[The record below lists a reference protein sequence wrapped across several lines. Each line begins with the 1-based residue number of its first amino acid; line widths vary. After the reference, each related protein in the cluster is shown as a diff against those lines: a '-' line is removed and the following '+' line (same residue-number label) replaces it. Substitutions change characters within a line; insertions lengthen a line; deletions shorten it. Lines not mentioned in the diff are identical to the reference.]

1 MRKTG
6 EKPMRTPALVATA
19 LPPLKLAKIGKVWP
33 RTARRPKIIGE
44 IPVTPK
50 IVGNKTAKVPLRKSI
65 ANTII
70 PAFFPKIR
78 KVLVVPVFP
87 EPCSRRLMLKKI
99 FPIHKPEGI
108 EPNKYA
114 NTSKRIVFIIVS
126 LYQKCFEWKRKFLAE
141 VSHRIVDLIQS
152 HVNSLVKGREERK
165 ILQNFLK
172 SCNIEKMNKQEVPCV

>member
-1 MRKTG
+1 MAKRMRNTG

-19 LPPLKLAKIGKVWP
+19 LPPLKPAKIGKVWP

-126 LYQKCFEWKRKFLAE
+126 LYQKCFE
-141 VSHRIVDLIQS
+141 
-152 HVNSLVKGREERK
+152 
-165 ILQNFLK
+165 
-172 SCNIEKMNKQEVPCV
+172 

>member
-1 MRKTG
+1 
-6 EKPMRTPALVATA
+6 MRTPALVATA
-19 LPPLKLAKIGKVWP
+19 LPPLKPAKIGKVWP

-126 LYQKCFEWKRKFLAE
+126 LYQKCFE
-141 VSHRIVDLIQS
+141 
-152 HVNSLVKGREERK
+152 
-165 ILQNFLK
+165 
-172 SCNIEKMNKQEVPCV
+172 

>member
-1 MRKTG
+1 
-6 EKPMRTPALVATA
+6 MRTPALVATA
-19 LPPLKLAKIGKVWP
+19 LPPLKPAKIGKVCP
-33 RTARRPKIIGE
+33 RTAKRPKTIGE
-44 IPVTPK
+44 IPETPK
-50 IVGNKTAKVPLRKSI
+50 IVGNKTAKVPLRKST
-65 ANTII
+65 AKTTR
-70 PAFFPKIR
+70 PAFVPRIR

-87 EPCSRRLMLKKI
+87 EPCSRRLMLKKA

-172 SCNIEKMNKQEVPCV
+172 NCNIEKMNKQEVPCV

>member
-1 MRKTG
+1 MNRKRG

-19 LPPLKLAKIGKVWP
+19 LPPLKPAKIGKVWP

-114 NTSKRIVFIIVS
+114 NTSKRIVS
-126 LYQKCFEWKRKFLAE
+126 
-141 VSHRIVDLIQS
+141 S
-152 HVNSLVKGREERK
+152 
-165 ILQNFLK
+165 
-172 SCNIEKMNKQEVPCV
+172 

>member
-6 EKPMRTPALVATA
+6 ENPMRTPALVATA
-19 LPPLKLAKIGKVWP
+19 LPPLKPAKMGKVWP
-33 RTARRPKIIGE
+33 RTARRPKTIGE

-50 IVGNKTAKVPLRKSI
+50 IVGNKTAKVPLRKST
-65 ANTII
+65 AKTTR
-70 PAFFPKIR
+70 PAFVPRIR

-87 EPCSRRLMLKKI
+87 EPCSRRLMLKKA

-126 LYQKCFEWKRKFLAE
+126 LYQKCFEWKRKYLADL
-141 VSHRIVDLIQS
+141 SHRIVGLNQS
-152 HVNSLVKGREERK
+152 HLNSLVKGREERK